1 MYNMQ
6 QRALLRIIIPEQKEK
21 FDELEACKEK
31 CTSPELILQNHVPS
45 EAQCLSNR
53 TIQKRALL
61 LAGGLLCLGLFCT
74 GYGILKGEEAIAWIG
89 AILCAITFYLFVY
102 LLG

>member
-1 MYNMQ
+1 MHP
-6 QRALLRIIIPEQKEK
+6 RGGLRIIIPEEKEK
-21 FDELEACKEK
+21 FEDLEACKEK
-31 CTSPELILQNHVPS
+31 CVSPGLIQQNHVPS

-89 AILCAITFYLFVY
+89 AILCVSTFYLFAY